1 MTTLKITR
9 QGEQKRSYSIIIL
22 QLSFRNLF
30 AISRTYIIFRF
41 HTIFFSL
48 SLSLPPSPA
57 RWLGFVVVHITTEL
71 HGKFLLFF
79 SIYNISFYA
88 LSLFFFFSRCYLH
101 IIRSLFVACALL
113 LVTLA
118 HEFLASVPYPIAHV
132 DFVIRMMVK
141 PLFAP
146 SCSCIILLP

>member
-88 LSLFFFFSRCYLH
+88 LSLFFSSAVAICTLFGLCLSRARFCQ
-101 IIRSLFVACALL
+101 SLSPTNSSHPCLTPLL
-113 LVTLA
+113 MSISLS
-118 HEFLASVPYPIAHV
+118 E
-132 DFVIRMMVK
+132 
-141 PLFAP
+141 
-146 SCSCIILLP
+146 